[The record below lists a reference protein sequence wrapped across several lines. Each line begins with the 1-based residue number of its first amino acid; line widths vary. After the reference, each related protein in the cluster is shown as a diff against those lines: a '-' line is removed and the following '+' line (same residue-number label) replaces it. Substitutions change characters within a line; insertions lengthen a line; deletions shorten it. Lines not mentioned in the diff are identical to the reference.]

1 MNDLKTIG
9 ITKIPIDIMNKFSDS
24 LPSKWET
31 SIDIIR
37 DTGHIKTLTL
47 KSLYA
52 SLLCKEQNKIQN

>member
-1 MNDLKTIG
+1 MKDLKTAG
-9 ITKIPIDIMNKFSDS
+9 ITNLLIDVMNKFLDS
-24 LPSKWET
+24 LPSKWEA

-52 SLLCKEQNKIQN
+52 SLMCKE